1 MKSLVSYVERLSN
14 GSNTVSTAYRRA
26 AWVTLALALLVWQPF
41 ALAALGFYLSAIL
54 LRREGL

>member
-1 MKSLVSYVERLSN
+1 MQRLVFYAERLSSRPN
-14 GSNTVSTAYRRA
+14 AVSTAYSHA
-26 AWVTLALALLVWQPF
+26 AWITLAVAILVWEPF

>member
-1 MKSLVSYVERLSN
+1 MQRLVSYAERLSG
-14 GSNTVSTAYRRA
+14 GSNNVSTAYRRA
-26 AWVTLALALLVWQPF
+26 AWVTLAVAIVVWQPF